1 MASEKARRDRG
12 IIDKRNILISMQLA
26 GQDQRGARGYAMAA
40 LLVAMAVMAILM
52 TAAMPVWKQTAQRE
66 KEEELIFRGMQYA
79 HAIGLFQRKYA
90 NAYPPTVDVLVEQR
104 FLRKKYKD
112 PITGE
117 DFIPIVAG
125 QGVPGSATPGGI
137 PQTPG
142 SRGGIGGTGGIGRG
156 GAATAPTPGGIG
168 TGPIGRGGLSPI
180 GTPGAGGVGGVQG
193 VTSKSK
199 EKSIRLYNGRNHYN
213 EWAFVYTPQQQIP
226 GAGAPGSAVPGQP
239 GGIRGQPGGQRPGQP
254 GQRQGFPGSPFGTP
268 GGPGTGPGRRGGGA
282 GTSDPFAPQPIFP
295 GSPRGRSGG

>member
-1 MASEKARRDRG
+1 MNEL
-12 IIDKRNILISMQLA
+12 NILISMKLA
-26 GQDQRGARGYAMAA
+26 GQARRSEHGYAMAA

-52 TAAMPVWKQTAQRE
+52 SAAMPVWKQTAQRE

-104 FLRKKYKD
+104 FLRKKFKD
-112 PITGE
+112 PVTGE
-117 DFIPIVAG
+117 DFVPLLAG
-125 QGVPGSATPGGI
+125 QGALGSATPGGI
-137 PQTPG
+137 PQTQG
-142 SRGGIGGTGGIGRG
+142 RGGTGGTGGLGRS

-168 TGPIGRGGLSPI
+168 IGASGIGASGRGTSPI
-180 GTPGAGGVGGVQG
+180 GTPGAGGVGGVTG

-213 EWAFVYTPQQQIP
+213 EWAFVYTPQQQTP

-254 GQRQGFPGSPFGTP
+254 GPFGQPGQRQGPGRQGAPSGPFGP
-268 GGPGTGPGRRGGGA
+268 GGRSPNP
-282 GTSDPFAPQPIFP
+282 SDPFAPQPIFP
-295 GSPRGRSGG
+295 GQRGRSGG